1 MATLEKIRS
10 KGVFLLIV
18 VGLALLAFL
27 LGDFLNSGSTFF
39 SQRKNKIAVVNGEN
53 IKIENFM
60 ADLDQFTNVYKIEMG
75 EENMDEETTEQ
86 IRQQVWENTIRKE
99 VLTAETENLGMTIT
113 NKELY
118 EFILGN
124 NIHPMI
130 QARKVFFNQEGTFD
144 PQILGQFI
152 SLLDDPEA
160 NMTNEIKSYWSF
172 WENAVKNNALEEKYS
187 VLLSRMMV
195 ANSLDAKQNIE
206 YNKNMVDIL
215 YAVEP
220 YSAIPDSAIQISDKE
235 IKTYYKNNKKQYK
248 KDLPTCNI
256 DYVVFDIAPRKGDF
270 ETIESWINGL
280 IPEFK
285 STTEI
290 ASFINSNSDN
300 RYNHAALSEKEV
312 PAELRSFAFS
322 KPNGEVYGPYFTN
335 GSYKIAKIVDN
346 TILVPDSVKVR
357 HIYVA
362 EETKERSQ
370 ELADSLLR
378 VLRNGA
384 DFTTLAKTFSRIPQ
398 TAENGGEI
406 GWVKEADLEEVI
418 ANKVFNAKK
427 NEIFSEDAGMGIQ
440 IFQVTDLSAKVKKVK
455 LAIVEREV
463 IASSRTQAEIFAE
476 AKQFAAES
484 KNTEVVSSQAE
495 IIAGAEKSSNI
506 ISFRI
511 NADKQG
517 LKFFPDFVADINSPK
532 VGTINNSRQVVRWA
546 FEQKNATI
554 SDVFECDDK
563 FVVAAVYNIN
573 KEDYKSLDEVKED
586 IKNTLLKEK
595 KGDFIVEKIGSETI
609 DNLITKGMKVD
620 TLENITFEMQNL
632 PKVGMEPKLFAAAT
646 SGKEVLVK
654 GNSGVFIFKNLS
666 SFEPNPNQSV
676 AETKMMINSQN
687 AYMIPYM
694 SMEALIQKAEIEDN
708 RAIVF

>member
-10 KGVFLLIV
+10 KGVFLLVIL
-18 VGLALLAFL
+18 GLALLAFL

-39 SQRKNKIAVVNGEN
+39 NQRKNKIAVVNGEN
-53 IKIENFM
+53 IKIEDFM
-60 ADLDQFTNVYKIEMG
+60 AAIDQFTNVYKMEMG
-75 EENMDEETTEQ
+75 EENMNEETTEQ

-99 VLTAETENLGMTIT
+99 VLTAETENIGMAIT

-130 QARKVFFNQEGTFD
+130 QARKAFFNQEGTFD
-144 PQILGQFI
+144 PQILEQFL

-160 NMTNEIKSYWSF
+160 NMTEEIKSYWSF

-187 VLLSRMMV
+187 VLLSRIMV

-206 YNKNMVDIL
+206 YSKNMVDIL

-220 YSAIPDSAIQISDKE
+220 YLAIPDSAIKISDKE
-235 IKTYYKNNKKQYK
+235 IKTYYKENKKQFK

-256 DYVVFDIAPRKGDF
+256 DYVVFDIAPRKEDY
-270 ETIESWINGL
+270 ESVESWISGL

-290 ASFINSNSDN
+290 ASFVNSNSDN
-300 RYNHAALSEKEV
+300 RYNHAALSEKEI
-312 PAELRSFAFS
+312 PAELRSFVS
-322 KPNGEVYGPYFTN
+322 SNSNGDVYGPYFTN
-335 GSYKIAKIVDN
+335 GSYKIAKIMDN
-346 TILVPDSVKVR
+346 TISAPDSVELR

-362 EETKERSQ
+362 EATKERSQ

-378 VLRNGA
+378 VLNNGT
-384 DFTTLAKTFSRIPQ
+384 DFATLAKTFSKFPQ

-406 GWVKEADLEEVI
+406 GWVKESDLEEVI

-427 NEIFSEDAGMGIQ
+427 NELFLEEAGAGIQ

-476 AKQFAAES
+476 AKQFAANN
-484 KNTEVVSSQAE
+484 KNIDSLRVN
-495 IIAGAEKSSNI
+495 AEKL
-506 ISFRI
+506 
-511 NADKQG
+511 G
-517 LKFFPDFVADINSPK
+517 LKFFPSFAADINSAK
-532 VGTINNSRQVVRWA
+532 VGTIKNSRQVVRWA
-546 FEQKNATI
+546 FEQENVSI

-563 FVVAAVYNIN
+563 FIVAAAYNIN
-573 KEDYKSLDEVKED
+573 KDEYQSINEVKEI
-586 IKNTLLKEK
+586 IKSNLLKEK
-595 KGDFIVEKIGSETI
+595 KGDFIIEKVGTKTM
-609 DNLITKGMKVD
+609 DNLIAEGMQTD
-620 TLENITFEMQNL
+620 TLTNITFEMQNL

-646 SGKEVLVK
+646 SEKEVLVK
-654 GNSGVFIFKNLS
+654 GNSGVFIYKNLG
-666 SFEPNPNQSV
+666 SFEPNPNQSI

-687 AYMIPYM
+687 VYMIPYM
-694 SMEALIQKAEIEDN
+694 SMEALKLKAEIKDN
-708 RAIVF
+708 RAIIF